1 MWVDT
6 YGMIEVSVIG
16 FFFKEPVLKQIQ
28 NHPYR
33 SMNLPLKHFQGFFD
47 NAFNGNW
54 RIVFH
59 NLHNHFLGGSGR
71 KT

>member
-16 FFFKEPVLKQIQ
+16 FFLKEPVLKQIQ

-47 NAFNGNW
+47 NAFNGN
-54 RIVFH
+54 
-59 NLHNHFLGGSGR
+59 
-71 KT
+71 